1 MTNMLRFMKTSSS
14 ALLPILRSDAVGEL
28 LARLFVHPRRT
39 WVLKDLAAAA
49 SVSLPTA
56 TREVSRMVVAG
67 LVAEARVG
75 RTRQVSANSD
85 SPLFE
90 PLQRLMLLTYGP
102 VPVLEEELG
111 GVEGVER
118 AFIYGSWAARHE
130 GVEGSAPN
138 DIDVLAVGNPDP
150 DQLYDAAER
159 AELRLGRPVSIRRV
173 SRTSWDGEST
183 DPFVRNVRSS
193 PRVHLQVDGE

>member
-1 MTNMLRFMKTSSS
+1 MTNKIRFMKTRSS
-14 ALLPILRSDAVGEL
+14 ALLPILRSDAVGDL

-56 TREVSRMVVAG
+56 TREVSRMVAAG
-67 LVAEARVG
+67 LVVEARVG
-75 RTRQVSANSD
+75 RTRQVSANSE
-85 SPLFE
+85 STLFG

-102 VPVLEEELG
+102 VPVLEDEVG
-111 GVEGVER
+111 GLPGVAE
-118 AFIYGSWAARHE
+118 AFIYGSWAARRE
-130 GVEGSAPN
+130 GVEGSEPN
-138 DIDVLAVGNPDP
+138 DIDVLAVGDPDP

-159 AELRLGRPVSIRRV
+159 AQLRLGRPVSIRRV
-173 SRTSWDGEST
+173 SHASWNGEST

-193 PRVHLQVDGE
+193 PRVRLQLGGE

>member
-1 MTNMLRFMKTSSS
+1 MTNMIRFMKTTSS

-49 SVSLPTA
+49 SVSLPTT
-56 TREVSRMVVAG
+56 TREVSRMVAAG

-75 RTRQVSANSD
+75 RTRQVSANGD
-85 SPLFE
+85 STLFE

-102 VPVLEEELG
+102 VPVLEDELG
-111 GVEGVER
+111 GVPGITK
-118 AFIYGSWAARHE
+118 ALIYGSWAARHQ
-130 GVEGSAPN
+130 GVEGSPPH
-138 DIDVLAVGNPDP
+138 DIDVLAVGDPDP
-150 DQLYDAAER
+150 DQLFDAAER

-173 SRTSWDGEST
+173 SQASWGESR
-183 DPFVRNVRSS
+183 DAFVSNVRSG
-193 PRVHLQVDGE
+193 PLVWLQLGGE